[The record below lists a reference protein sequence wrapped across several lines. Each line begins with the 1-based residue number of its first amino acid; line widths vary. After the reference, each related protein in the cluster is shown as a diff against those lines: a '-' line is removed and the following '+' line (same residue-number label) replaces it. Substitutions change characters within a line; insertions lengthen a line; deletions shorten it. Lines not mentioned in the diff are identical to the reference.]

1 MIDKWLQHGCQQ
13 NSEIGFYFFVGATE
27 GIIIEDD
34 HHREG
39 QTKGINRQ
47 KDHDCRIPVDRSGK
61 CEENQSKDPHKLNHW
76 GKKLEYQ
83 QIRQR
88 HQSQLPIF
96 FIE

>member
-1 MIDKWLQHGCQQ
+1 MVNIGATHGKQ
-13 NSEIGFYFFVGATE
+13 NRRQVVTLFHLGATE

-47 KDHDCRIPVDRSGK
+47 KDHDCRIPVNRSGK
-61 CEENQSKDPHKLNHW
+61 CKENQSKDPHKLNHW
-76 GKKLEYQ
+76 GKELEYQ